1 MEKLIVNILS
11 FGAKP
16 NTDELQ
22 TEYIQAAIDHCAE
35 LGGGEVQIP
44 EGEFISGDIRLRSNI
59 TLHLLKNAKL
69 LGSLNPKDYL
79 HIFDD
84 TKEPIP
90 EKTMYHWIPVHMR
103 NCEQANHHLDTA
115 GSYWNYGLIRAINAE
130 NIAIIGEE
138 GSLLDGRN
146 CYDEEG
152 ENHFR
157 GPHCINMH
165 YCKNLT
171 FSGYT
176 IMHSANW
183 AHAIFSCENLKFD
196 NVTVLAGHDGIHVR
210 KCDNVDIKNCV
221 LKTGDDC
228 LAGFDNYNVH
238 ITDTT
243 FNSACSAM
251 RFGGQNILVEN
262 CLFYGPCEYV
272 FRGGIGT
279 EGLKNNANSGGNARK
294 NMLSV
299 YTYFIDGS
307 IQIRRQPKNIV
318 IRNCTVHNSDRF
330 FHLNL
335 SGNEA
340 WQKGFPP
347 EDVTFENIKA
357 DGISKGTNAYGDG
370 SVPFVLTMKDID
382 FSFREGAQDVP
393 FIKAGNYG
401 KIILDNVKISNTDA
415 PIIEKYTEGEI
426 EINNLTC
433 DLPKEKICVTATE
446 AFSTA
451 SI

>member
-1 MEKLIVNILS
+1 METVNILS

-16 NTDELQ
+16 NTKELQ
-22 TEYIQAAIDHCAE
+22 TEYIQAAINHCAK

-44 EGEFISGDIRLRSNI
+44 EGEFITGDIRLRSNI

-84 TKEPIP
+84 TLEPIP
-90 EKTMYHWIPVHMR
+90 EKTMYHWIPVHKR
-103 NCEQANHHLDTA
+103 NCEQGYHHLDTA
-115 GSYWNYGLIRAINAE
+115 GSYWNYGLIRAVNAE
-130 NIAIIGEE
+130 NISIIGEE

-152 ENHFR
+152 ENNFR

-196 NVTVLAGHDGIHVR
+196 NVTVLAGHDGIHIR
-210 KCDNVDIKNCV
+210 KCDNVEIKNCV

-238 ITDTT
+238 VTDCV
-243 FNSACSAM
+243 FNSACNAI
-251 RFGGQNILVEN
+251 RFGGQDILIEN
-262 CLFYGPCEYV
+262 SLFYGPCEYV
-272 FRGGIGT
+272 FRGGIGK
-279 EGLKNNANSGGNARK
+279 EGLQKNAETSEKARK
-294 NMLSV
+294 NLLAV
-299 YTYFIDGS
+299 YTYFIDCS
-307 IQIRRQPKNIV
+307 IDIRRTPKNIV
-318 IRNCTVHNSDRF
+318 LRNCEVHNADRF
-330 FHLNL
+330 LHLNL

-340 WQKGFPP
+340 WQNGIPA
-347 EDVTFENIKA
+347 EDITFENIKA
-357 DGISKGTNAYGDG
+357 DGISKGSCAYGNG
-370 SVPFVLTMKDID
+370 SVAFKIKMKNID
-382 FSFREGAQDVP
+382 FTPREGFEDVP
-393 FIKAGNYG
+393 FMRIGNYG
-401 KIILDNVKISNTDA
+401 SIELENVTVNNITADA
-415 PIIEKYTEGEI
+415 LIEDYTAGGEI
-426 EINNLTC
+426 KIENLTC
-433 DLPKEKICVTATE
+433 DLPKEKVVVKTDKT
-446 AFSTA
+446 FSVA